1 MKTLVIYDISDDDKR
16 TKLLSYL
23 RDYGLRHIQYSGVIG
38 EVNPNDRFVLT
49 REVEKY
55 LSEEQDSIYIL
66 PLCEKCLKLTQ
77 IISKTRRDLAEK
89 SVEIVG

>member
-16 TKLLSYL
+16 TKLLSHL
-23 RDYGLRHIQYSGVIG
+23 RDYGLRHIQYSGVVG

-55 LSEEQDSIYIL
+55 LSAERDSIYIL
-66 PLCEKCLKLTQ
+66 PLCDKCLKLAQ
-77 IISKTRRDLAEK
+77 IISKGQKNLNEK
-89 SVEIVG
+89 TVEIVG